1 MSSSCATDRK
11 RPRAIQPDAPCSAA
25 PTETERER
33 ETERE
38 TETGAV
44 VKRRTA
50 PTETAP
56 PPAPLRTP
64 EPAPD
69 AEPDLVTGQVTSL
82 DAPPV
87 SASEPDVY
95 TFEMYTCQVS
105 LEDKKRGT
113 ASLGMRTFFLHKDL
127 DKFAELLWKSEM
139 ALSEDPADAEAYTK
153 EAVASTVRL
162 LHTALVEFAERGV
175 PKAGGGGGGA
185 GAGAGAGG
193 ESDSLVTCVVIEEG
207 SCQVFNKRG
216 GVLFDRE
223 RDMDDVA
230 LALRVVL
237 EDEDSLYW
245 QLPET
250 LVTDLKHMCVYAN
263 SNKHE
268 VLGKSQRTVC
278 ASDSQ
283 LSIII
288 NMSK

>member
-1 MSSSCATDRK
+1 MSSSRATDRK
-11 RPRAIQPDAPCSAA
+11 RPRAIEPDFPCSAA
-25 PTETERER
+25 PTETET

-38 TETGAV
+38 TETRAV
-44 VKRRTA
+44 VKRRTT
-50 PTETAP
+50 PTETAAP
-56 PPAPLRTP
+56 PTPLRTP

-69 AEPDLVTGQVTSL
+69 VEPDLVTGQVTSL

-95 TFEMYTCQVS
+95 TFEMYTCEVS

-113 ASLGMRTFFLHKDL
+113 ASLGKSTFFLHKDL

-162 LHTALVEFAERGV
+162 LHTALIEFADRGV
-175 PKAGGGGGGA
+175 PKAGGGA
-185 GAGAGAGG
+185 AGAGG
-193 ESDSLVTCVVIEEG
+193 EEEKTAEESHSLVSCVVIEEG

-216 GVLFDRE
+216 GILFDRE

-245 QLPET
+245 QLPDT
-250 LVTDLKHMCVYAN
+250 LLTDLKNMCVYAN

-268 VLGKSQRTVC
+268 VLEKPQRTVC